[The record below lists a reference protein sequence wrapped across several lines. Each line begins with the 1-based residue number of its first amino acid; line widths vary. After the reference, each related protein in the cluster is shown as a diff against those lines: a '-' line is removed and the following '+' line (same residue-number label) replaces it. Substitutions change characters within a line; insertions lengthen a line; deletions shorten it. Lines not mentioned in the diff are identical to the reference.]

1 MPGKLPNFSRISHVI
16 RSYVEENHL
25 LGGVYAKISTD
36 DRGIYF
42 FTEGRRPEVKKYIP
56 RSEVDHLS
64 IYTDEEVVFL
74 HNFDI
79 LVPPPCL
86 PFKNHFGSI
95 FYIPAGTSY
104 LPDNCASRTKIYN
117 QRSEVDHYSINTN
130 KEMVFYITLIY
141 SPQHYFF
148 WLPKYNETRYCVYC
162 STWLLQMIQKVTST
176 RSKV

>member
-1 MPGKLPNFSRISHVI
+1 MLRYPPMTEVCI
-16 RSYVEENHL
+16 Y
-25 LGGVYAKISTD
+25 
-36 DRGIYF
+36 RGQRWIILAYTPTRRWFFYITLIY
-42 FTEGRRPEVKKYIP
+42 
-56 RSEVDHLS
+56 SS
-64 IYTDEEVVFL
+64 
-74 HNFDI
+74 
-79 LVPPPCL
+79 PPPCL